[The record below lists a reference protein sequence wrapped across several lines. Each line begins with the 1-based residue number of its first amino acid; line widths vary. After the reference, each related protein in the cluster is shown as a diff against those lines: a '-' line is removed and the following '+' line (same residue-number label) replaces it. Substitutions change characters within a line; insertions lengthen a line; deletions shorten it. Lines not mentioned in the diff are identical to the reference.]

1 MLTRRQTLALGAAAA
16 IGVHSDARAQAKTE
30 ISLSR
35 QPGILYM
42 PTHVIEKQ
50 KLIEKHAEK
59 LGVAGVTTKW
69 VNFSNGGA
77 QQDALLSGSVD
88 LINTGTGPLLVLWDK
103 SRGRVKGICASSAQP
118 ALLLTRDPRIKTLKD
133 YKEGDKIAVPT
144 IRVSTQAILLQ
155 IAASDLFG
163 PDKWNH
169 FDAMTVQLGHPDALI
184 AMKNPSHEVKS
195 HFAAPPFQFYEQQQI
210 PEVRVV
216 ASSADIM
223 GSPLSQGQFMTTT
236 GFAEANPKIVQALR
250 NAAEEAKGFIES
262 NTPEAVEIYREVT
275 GDKTPSDQ
283 ILTMLKQPGMMEWNI
298 YPQGTMKFAEHL
310 VRTGGVKTTP
320 ASWKDYYL
328 PVAHDLSGS

>member
-1 MLTRRQTLALGAAAA
+1 MINRRQTLALGAAATFA
-16 IGVHSDARAQAKTE
+16 ATTGARGQAKTE
-30 ISLSR
+30 VSISR

-59 LGVAGVTTKW
+59 LGVTGVSTKW

-88 LINTGTGPLLVLWDK
+88 IINTGTGPLLVLWDK

-118 ALLLTRDPRIKTLKD
+118 ALLLTRDPQIKTLKD

-155 IAASDLFG
+155 IAASQLFG
-163 PDKWNH
+163 PEKWNH

-184 AMKNPSHEVKS
+184 AMKNQSHEVKS
-195 HFAAPPFQFYEQQQI
+195 HFAAPPFQFYEQQI

-223 GSPLSQGQFMTTT
+223 GSALSQGQIMTTT
-236 GFAEANPKIVQALR
+236 AFAESNPKLVQALR
-250 NAAEEAKGFIES
+250 NAADEARAFIETS
-262 NTPEAVEIYREVT
+262 TPQAVEIYREVT
-275 GDKTPSDQ
+275 GDKTPSEQ
-283 ILTMLKQPGMMEWNI
+283 ILEMLKQPGMMEWNVF
-298 YPQGTMKFAEHL
+298 PQGTMKFADHL
-310 VRTGGVKTTP
+310 VRTGGIKTKP

-328 PVAHDLSGS
+328 PISHDLAGS